1 MLKCVPSPQPSGNGS
16 ARMKQFSKG
25 PWKVVVGKTIQIL
38 DGFRD
43 RIAIVYS
50 SERDAAAMAASL
62 RLLSEL
68 KHLVAIVRMRESG
81 LRASEKA
88 ALTRARNL
96 IAALEGRTP

>member
-1 MLKCVPSPQPSGNGS
+1 MGPS
-16 ARMKQFSKG
+16 RMAQFSKG

-43 RIAIVYS
+43 RLAIVYS
-50 SERDAAAMAASL
+50 NERDAAAMAAGP

-68 KHLVAIVRMRESG
+68 KHLAAIVRMREDT

-96 IAALEGRTP
+96 IASIEGPRA